1 MHVKIGYLARLRLLN
16 GITALAD
23 LALMNLSLMFA
34 LCFFPHVFSPNSV
47 DHPATMFLSWNIAYL
62 LSILLLPPNGSHG
75 LLGWAQVNGCRG
87 ETKTTD
93 DMVRRI
99 HLDIWYINHWS
110 LALDLRIIWLTV
122 RNMLGRDKGNA
133 Y

>member
-1 MHVKIGYLARLRLLN
+1 MMRLYAKP
-16 GITALAD
+16 GIT
-23 LALMNLSLMFA
+23 
-34 LCFFPHVFSPNSV
+34 
-47 DHPATMFLSWNIAYL
+47 
-62 LSILLLPPNGSHG
+62 
-75 LLGWAQVNGCRG
+75 GWAQVNGCRG

-110 LALDLRIIWLTV
+110 LALDLRIIWMTV